1 MGGSSHLAIF
11 CHSEEHG
18 DKSRAWQP
26 SKVVLLWVQKAK
38 AWCRC
43 SLCKEVSQPP
53 PLSGIHNHCFQEGRR
68 KAVITHSCS
77 CLGSRARSCRYPYGD
92 GKRESETGAQLPPH
106 EQKHLNCLI
115 AHSCSGLMQRSNAAG
130 IPKLPRKSG
139 QQWRRAMKVKL
150 TY

>member
-1 MGGSSHLAIF
+1 MEVLIWLFSAIARNMVIKA
-11 CHSEEHG
+11 EHG
-18 DKSRAWQP
+18 SHQKLSCFECRRQRHGADAASVRKSP
-26 SKVVLLWVQKAK
+26 N
-38 AWCRC
+38 
-43 SLCKEVSQPP
+43 PP
-53 PLSGIHNHCFQEGRR
+53 PLSGIHNHCFQGGRR

-115 AHSCSGLMQRSNAAG
+115 AHSCSGLMQRSNAEG
-130 IPKLPRKSG
+130 IPKLPKKSG

-150 TY
+150 SY